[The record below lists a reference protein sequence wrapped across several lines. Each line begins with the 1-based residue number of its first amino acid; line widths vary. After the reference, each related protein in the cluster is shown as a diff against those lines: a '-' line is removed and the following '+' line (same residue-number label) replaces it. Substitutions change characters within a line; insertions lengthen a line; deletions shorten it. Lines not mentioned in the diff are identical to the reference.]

1 MKRILGLISW
11 LRAFIFIFQN
21 RGKNTYGKDTII
33 YLAKKYILEFS
44 MPLSDYEAAEK
55 LVQEL
60 NTWCIP
66 KKSWHLERVG
76 RETDGGYWIPKGLSF
91 ELLISGG
98 VGKNNDFEFYYAE
111 RGCKVIAFDPT
122 IKKLPRPHANIE
134 LRRVW
139 LKGNSNERNSETL
152 QKVIQ
157 GNTLFNGIMV
167 KLDIEGD
174 EYDVILNSLDA
185 LAAVDALVIEFH
197 DLYKLCDP
205 AFAADIREIMQEITS
220 RFSPV
225 SFSSN
230 NWRNHVQ
237 FGFSFVPEVFEVVF
251 VANGLMKNLTYEQ
264 GLPVENKCANNPNR
278 LRIPNLP
285 FSVRQVI
292 SQDVA
297 KS

>member
-1 MKRILGLISW
+1 
-11 LRAFIFIFQN
+11 
-21 RGKNTYGKDTII
+21 
-33 YLAKKYILEFS
+33 
-44 MPLSDYEAAEK
+44 MPLSNYEAAEK

-60 NTWCIP
+60 NHWCLP
-66 KKSWHLERVG
+66 KKPWHLERIG

-98 VGKNNDFEFYYAE
+98 VGKNNDFEFHYAE

-122 IKKLPRPHANIE
+122 IKKLPRPNANIE
-134 LRRVW
+134 LRRIW

-157 GNTLFNGIMV
+157 GHAMLNGIIV

-185 LAAVDALVIEFH
+185 FSAVDVLVIEFH
-197 DLYKLCDP
+197 DLYKLSDP
-205 AFAADIREIMQEITS
+205 VFAGDIREIMQQITAS
-220 RFSPV
+220 FSPV

-237 FGFSFVPEVFEVVF
+237 FGFSFVPEAFEVVF
-251 VANGLMKNLTYEQ
+251 VANRLTRNLTYEQ
-264 GLPVENKCANNPNR
+264 GLPLDSNCTNNPNR
-278 LRIPNLP
+278 LQIPNLP
-285 FSVRQVI
+285 FSARQVI
-292 SQDVA
+292 GQNVT
-297 KS
+297 KY